1 MIEVLGRFCERNG
14 AGIRPPGRRAGKL
27 GKGGDGPGKR
37 RKAAFW
43 DILSLVALAQT
54 LLALAQRL
62 VALAQTPLAHAQR
75 LVAHAQ
81 TLLALAQQL
90 LALAQRLFAHAQRL
104 VVLAQRLNAH
114 AQPPYVTECLPYQNA
129 RI

>member
-1 MIEVLGRFCERNG
+1 MAVRMIEVLGRFCERNG

-62 VALAQTPLAHAQR
+62 VALAQTLLAHAQR

-81 TLLALAQQL
+81 TLLAHAQQL
-90 LALAQRLFAHAQRL
+90 DARAQQLDVPAQRLGTGAQGGFRSAGRL
-104 VVLAQRLNAH
+104 D
-114 AQPPYVTECLPYQNA
+114 E
-129 RI
+129 IF